1 MPEYQMEREYELEI
15 GGVDERRMARPS
27 TIVGIMQDLATCHA
41 EELGL
46 DKAAWETSRAFWV
59 LSRMKYHVNRP
70 LMQHETIRAVTW
82 PRMIRGALWYR
93 DFRFFVGKEEVGYAV
108 TGWAIID
115 VDRHRLVR
123 PKALGLNVPDQIDG
137 IQEQLSQIPC
147 HDLKP
152 LFERTVRYS
161 DIDVNRHLNNVKAID
176 ILTDAIGL
184 EEHPDWYVS
193 EMTVNYKA
201 ETACGTLLTLLRKQ
215 EGGGITLQAVAG
227 DEEKLQAYV
236 AIESQR

>member
-1 MPEYQMEREYELEI
+1 MPEYQMEREFELEI

-27 TIVGIMQDLATCHA
+27 TIVGMMQELATCHA

-59 LSRMKYHVNRP
+59 LSRLKYHINRP
-70 LMQHETIRAVTW
+70 LMQHEVIRAVTW

-93 DFRFFVGKEEVGYAV
+93 DFRFFVGEEEVGYAV

-115 VDRHRLVR
+115 VDHHRLVR
-123 PKALGLNVPDQIDG
+123 PTALGLNVPDQIDG
-137 IQEQLSQIPC
+137 ITEQLSQIRC
-147 HDLKP
+147 KDLEP
-152 LFERTVRYS
+152 AFERTVRYS
-161 DIDVNRHLNNVKAID
+161 DIDVNHHLNNVKAID

-184 EEHPDWYVS
+184 EENPDWYVT

-201 ETACGTLLTLLRKQ
+201 ETECGTLLTLLRKQ
-215 EGGGITLQAVAG
+215 EEDGITLQAKAG
-227 DEEKLQAYV
+227 EEEKLQAHV
-236 AIESQR
+236 VIRTQK